1 MLIGIVVCLAYLA
14 VLVGLQKAS
23 GVPYSDIASSEPN
36 LRRGVLVP
44 VAICT
49 ALLVG
54 GLAVAGRLA
63 DSFAYAPTISA
74 AWLWMIPVVILLGV
88 VIRLVRNDWSAV
100 SPRFVV
106 VALLATFLVGLSEE
120 LLIRGYF
127 VDVLQA
133 SGLSV
138 LWVAVVSSV
147 VFGLLHGANIL
158 NGQDVRTTVQQI
170 VGSALVGLALF
181 ASLAITGSLWL
192 PIALHFLFD
201 FSLIVGGSVKKEA
214 DQSAPVEALLVVLM
228 YVAALASVVAYVL
241 A

>member
-1 MLIGIVVCLAYLA
+1 MLLGIAVVVVYLA

-36 LRRGVLVP
+36 LRKGVLIP

-49 ALLVG
+49 AILVV
-54 GLAVAGRLA
+54 GLAATGRLA
-63 DSFAYAPTISA
+63 NAFTYVPTIAA
-74 AWLWMIPVVILLGV
+74 AWLWVIPAVIAVGI

-100 SPRFVV
+100 SARFVV

-127 VDVLQA
+127 VDVLQG

-147 VFGLLHGANIL
+147 VFGALHGANIL
-158 NGQDVRTTVQQI
+158 NGQDVKTTLQQV

-181 ASLAITGSLWL
+181 ASLALTGSLWL

-201 FSLIVGGSVKKEA
+201 FSLIVGGSVKQDG
-214 DQSAPVEALLVVLM
+214 DQASPVEAVLVLAM
-228 YVAALASVVAYVL
+228 YVTALASLIAFAL